1 MSIQVW
7 IDINVLF
14 LLTVCFHLWFLCD
27 SDLRISCLY
36 EEMEKPAENTDGIFH
51 IFEQYKVLGV
61 PLLIGHQHLRHGGS
75 LEITLTVP

>member
-51 IFEQYKVLGV
+51 IF
-61 PLLIGHQHLRHGGS
+61 
-75 LEITLTVP
+75 